1 MKISIIINHHQTLE
15 VLQLCLKSLLK
26 NLPENIESEI
36 IVTDS
41 ETQEETEE
49 IMREFFPQI
58 IFITSEKNIGF
69 GKSVNRALKK
79 AQGKYILIINA
90 DIVIEKKETI
100 KKMIDYLKNNPEIGI
115 IGPKLLNINNTR
127 QVSCFRFYTPAVIA
141 CRRTFLGK
149 TKWGKKVLS
158 HFLMDDV
165 FNSETSVET
174 EIQRNS
180 LNLDFNNS
188 NNSPIFVD
196 WLMGSALLAK
206 REAIEK
212 VGHFDERFFMYLE
225 DTDWCRRFWKAGYK
239 VVYFPQVQMYHYHIQ
254 ASKKKGGVFDLF
266 FSKYT
271 RIHLSSAIKYFL
283 KWGFKKK
290 KFN

>member
-41 ETQEETEE
+41 ETCEETEE

-58 IFITSEKNIGF
+58 IFLTAEKNIGF

-79 AQGKYILIINA
+79 TQGEYILIINA
-90 DIVIEKKETI
+90 DIVIDKKETI
-100 KKMIDYLKNNPEIGI
+100 EKMIGYLKNNPEVGI

-165 FNSETSVET
+165 FDSVEARL
-174 EIQRNS
+174 QQNS
-180 LNLDFNNS
+180 LKSNF
-188 NNSPIFVD
+188 NNSPISVD
-196 WLMGSALLAK
+196 WLMGSALLVK
-206 REAIEK
+206 REAVKK
-212 VGHFDERFFMYLE
+212 VGYFDERFFMYLE
-225 DTDWCRRFWKAGYK
+225 DTDWCRRFWEAGYK
-239 VVYFPQVQMYHYHIQ
+239 VVYFPQARMYHYHIQ
-254 ASKKKGGVFDLF
+254 SSKKKGGILDLF

-271 RIHLSSAIKYFL
+271 RIHLLSAIKYFL

>member
-1 MKISIIINHHQTLE
+1 MKISIIINHYQTPE
-15 VLQLCLKSLLK
+15 ILQLCLKSLLK
-26 NLPENIESEI
+26 NLPENIENEI

-49 IMREFFPQI
+49 IMREFFSQI
-58 IFITSEKNIGF
+58 IFITAKKNIGF
-69 GKSVNRALKK
+69 GKLVNRALKK
-79 AQGKYILIINA
+79 TEGEYILIINA
-90 DIVIEKKETI
+90 DIVIDKKETI
-100 KKMIDYLKNNPEIGI
+100 EKMIGYLKDNPEVGI

-127 QVSCFRFYTPAVIA
+127 QASCFRFYTPAVIA

-149 TKWGKKVLS
+149 TKWGRKILS

-165 FNSETSVET
+165 FDFDKAVE
-174 EIQRNS
+174 IRSQQ
-180 LNLDFNNS
+180 NLLKSDF

-196 WLMGSALLAK
+196 WLMGSALFAK
-206 REAIEK
+206 KEAIEK
-212 VGHFDERFFMYLE
+212 VGYFDERFFMYLE

-254 ASKKKGGVFDLF
+254 ASKKKGGILDLF

-271 RIHLSSAIKYFL
+271 RIHLSSAVKYFL

>member
-1 MKISIIINHHQTLE
+1 MKISIIINHYQTLE

-41 ETQEETEE
+41 KTQEETEE

-58 IFITSEKNIGF
+58 IFITAEKNIGF

-79 AQGKYILIINA
+79 AQGEYILIINA
-90 DIVIEKKETI
+90 DIVIDRKETI
-100 KKMIDYLKNNPEIGI
+100 EKMLSYLKNNPEVGI

-158 HFLMDDV
+158 YFLMDDI
-165 FNSETSVET
+165 FNSVEVKF
-174 EIQRNS
+174 QQ
-180 LNLDFNNS
+180 
-188 NNSPIFVD
+188 SPIFVD

-206 REAIEK
+206 KEAIEK
-212 VGHFDERFFMYLE
+212 VGYFDERFFMYLE

-271 RIHLSSAIKYFL
+271 RIHLLSAIKYFL
-283 KWGFKKK
+283 KWGLKKK
-290 KFN
+290 KNN

>member
-15 VLQLCLKSLLK
+15 ILQLCLKSLLK
-26 NLPENIESEI
+26 NLPENIKKEI

-58 IFITSEKNIGF
+58 IFITAKKNIGF

-79 AQGKYILIINA
+79 AEGEYILIINA
-90 DIVIEKKETI
+90 DIVINRKETI
-100 KKMIDYLKNNPEIGI
+100 EKMIGYLKNNPEIGI

-127 QVSCFRFYTPAVIA
+127 QISCFRFYTPAVIA

-158 HFLMDDV
+158 HFLMDDI
-165 FNSETSVET
+165 FNSKTPVET
-174 EIQRNS
+174 EIQRNQ
-180 LNLDFNNS
+180 LNLGFS
-188 NNSPIFVD
+188 NFSISVD
-196 WLMGSALLAK
+196 WLMGSALLAR

-212 VGHFDERFFMYLE
+212 VGYFDERFFMYLE
-225 DTDWCRRFWKAGYK
+225 DTDWCRRFWEAGYK
-239 VVYFPQVQMYHYHIQ
+239 VVYYPQAQMYHYHIQ
-254 ASKKKGGVFDLF
+254 ASKKKGGIFDLF

-290 KFN
+290 KFY

>member
-69 GKSVNRALKK
+69 GKSVNRALEK
-79 AQGKYILIINA
+79 AQGEYILIINA
-90 DIVIEKKETI
+90 DIVIDKKETI
-100 KKMIDYLKNNPEIGI
+100 EKMIDYLKNNPEIGI
-115 IGPKLLNINNTR
+115 IGPNLLNINNTR

-165 FNSETSVET
+165 FKKN
-174 EIQRNS
+174 
-180 LNLDFNNS
+180 NLEKDK
-188 NNSPIFVD
+188 PISVD
-196 WLMGSALLAK
+196 WLMGSALLVK
-206 REAIEK
+206 KEAIEK
-212 VGHFDERFFMYLE
+212 VGYFDERFFMYLE

>member
-1 MKISIIINHHQTLE
+1 M
-15 VLQLCLKSLLK
+15 
-26 NLPENIESEI
+26 PENIEKEI

-41 ETQEETEE
+41 ETREETEE

-58 IFITSEKNIGF
+58 IFITAEKNIGF

-79 AQGKYILIINA
+79 AKGEYILIINA
-90 DIVIEKKETI
+90 DIVIDKKETI
-100 KKMIDYLKNNPEIGI
+100 EKMIDYLKNNPEIGI

-149 TKWGKKVLS
+149 TKWGKKILS
-158 HFLMDDV
+158 HFLMDDI
-165 FNSETSVET
+165 FNSVEYSVET
-174 EIQRNS
+174 EFQRNP
-180 LNLDFNNS
+180 LKLGF

-196 WLMGSALLAK
+196 WLMGSALLAR

-212 VGHFDERFFMYLE
+212 VGYFDERFFMYLE
-225 DTDWCRRFWKAGYK
+225 DTDWCRRFWETGYK
-239 VVYFPQVQMYHYHIQ
+239 VVYFPQAKMYHYHIQ
-254 ASKKKGGVFDLF
+254 ASKKKGGVLDLF

-271 RIHLSSAIKYFL
+271 RIHLLSAVKYFL
-283 KWGFKKK
+283 KWGLKKK
-290 KFN
+290 KNH

>member
-58 IFITSEKNIGF
+58 IFIISEKNIGF
-69 GKSVNRALKK
+69 GRSVNRALEK
-79 AQGKYILIINA
+79 AQGEYILIINA
-90 DIVIEKKETI
+90 DIIIDRKETI
-100 KKMIDYLKNNPEIGI
+100 EKMISYLKNNPKIGI

-158 HFLMDDV
+158 HFLMDDI
-165 FNSETSVET
+165 FNSVEGSL
-174 EIQRNS
+174 QRN
-180 LNLDFNNS
+180 LLKTTF
-188 NNSPIFVD
+188 NNSPISVD
-196 WLMGSALLAK
+196 WLMGSALFTK
-206 REAIEK
+206 RETVKKI
-212 VGHFDERFFMYLE
+212 GYFDERFFMYLE

-239 VVYFPQVQMYHYHIQ
+239 VVYFPQIEMYHYHIQ
-254 ASKKKGGVFDLF
+254 ASKKKGGVLDLF

-290 KFN
+290 KID

>member
-1 MKISIIINHHQTLE
+1 MKISIIINHYQTLE

-41 ETQEETEE
+41 KTQEETEE

-58 IFITSEKNIGF
+58 IFITSQKNIGF
-69 GKSVNRALKK
+69 GKSVNKALKK
-79 AQGKYILIINA
+79 AQGEYILIINA
-90 DIVIEKKETI
+90 DIVIDKKETI
-100 KKMIDYLKNNPEIGI
+100 EKMIGYLKNNPGVGI
-115 IGPKLLNINNTR
+115 AGPKLLNINNTR

-149 TKWGKKVLS
+149 TKWGGKILS
-158 HFLMDDV
+158 RFSMEDV
-165 FNSETSVET
+165 FEKNNSEK
-174 EIQRNS
+174 
-180 LNLDFNNS
+180 DK
-188 NNSPIFVD
+188 PIFVD
-196 WLMGSALLAK
+196 WLMGSALFAK

-212 VGHFDERFFMYLE
+212 VGYFDERFFMYLE
-225 DTDWCRRFWKAGYK
+225 DTDWCRRFWEAGYK
-239 VVYFPQVQMYHYHIQ
+239 VAYFPQVQMYHYHIQ
-254 ASKKKGGVFDLF
+254 ASKKKGGVLDLF

>member
-90 DIVIEKKETI
+90 DIVIDKKETI
-100 KKMIDYLKNNPEIGI
+100 EKMIGYLKNNPEVGI

-165 FNSETSVET
+165 FKKN
-174 EIQRNS
+174 
-180 LNLDFNNS
+180 NLEKDK
-188 NNSPIFVD
+188 PIFVD
-196 WLMGSALLAK
+196 WLMGSALFAR

-212 VGHFDERFFMYLE
+212 IGYFDKRFFMYLE

-239 VVYFPQVQMYHYHIQ
+239 VVYFPQARMYHYHIQ
-254 ASKKKGGVFDLF
+254 ASKKKGGIFDLF

>member
-69 GKSVNRALKK
+69 GKSVNKALKK
-79 AQGKYILIINA
+79 AQGEDILIINA
-90 DIVIEKKETI
+90 DIVIDKKETI
-100 KKMIDYLKNNPEIGI
+100 EKMTGYLKNNPKVGI
-115 IGPKLLNINNTR
+115 MGPKLLNINNTR

-165 FNSETSVET
+165 FNSVE
-174 EIQRNS
+174 IRSQQ
-180 LNLDFNNS
+180 NLLKSDFKS
-188 NNSPIFVD
+188 DFNNSPIFVD
-196 WLMGSALLAK
+196 WLMGSALFAK

-212 VGHFDERFFMYLE
+212 IGYFDERFFMYLE
-225 DTDWCRRFWKAGYK
+225 DTDWCRRFWETGYK
-239 VVYFPQVQMYHYHIQ
+239 VVYFPQAQMYHYHIQ
-254 ASKKKGGVFDLF
+254 ASKKKGGIFDLF

-271 RIHLSSAIKYFL
+271 RIHLLSAIKYFL

>member
-58 IFITSEKNIGF
+58 IFIISEKNIGF
-69 GKSVNRALKK
+69 GRSVNRALEK
-79 AQGKYILIINA
+79 AQGEYILIINA
-90 DIVIEKKETI
+90 DIIIDRKETI
-100 KKMIDYLKNNPEIGI
+100 EKMISYLKNNPKIGI

-158 HFLMDDV
+158 HFLMDDI
-165 FNSETSVET
+165 FNSVEGSL
-174 EIQRNS
+174 QRN
-180 LNLDFNNS
+180 LLKTTF
-188 NNSPIFVD
+188 NNSPISVD
-196 WLMGSALLAK
+196 WLMGSALFTK
-206 REAIEK
+206 RETVKKI
-212 VGHFDERFFMYLE
+212 GYFDERFFMYLE

-239 VVYFPQVQMYHYHIQ
+239 VVYFPQIEMYHYHIQ
-254 ASKKKGGVFDLF
+254 ASKKKGGVLDLF

-271 RIHLSSAIKYFL
+271 RIHLSSAVKYFL

-290 KFN
+290 KI